1 MFQIGRGTP
10 GLGNFRSLFLGP
22 RLKKMVVV
30 FPILLA
36 VSVAMLVPLMVDKVW
51 QYRKSER
58 VVERVDQEIK
68 LFYPGYTNANWEYVK
83 IS

>member
-1 MFQIGRGTP
+1 MGPQD
-10 GLGNFRSLFLGP
+10 LGNFRITFPDP
-22 RLKKMVVV
+22 RGGMVVVV

-51 QYRKSER
+51 QCRESER

>member
-1 MFQIGRGTP
+1 MV
-10 GLGNFRSLFLGP
+10 
-22 RLKKMVVV
+22 VVV

-36 VSVAMLVPLMVDKVW
+36 VSLSVLVPLIVDKVW

>member
-1 MFQIGRGTP
+1 MV
-10 GLGNFRSLFLGP
+10 
-22 RLKKMVVV
+22 VVV

-51 QYRKSER
+51 QCRESER

>member
-1 MFQIGRGTP
+1 MGPQDSETSD
-10 GLGNFRSLFLGP
+10 SLFLIP
-22 RLKKMVVV
+22 RGGMVVV
-30 FPILLA
+30 IPILLA
-36 VSVAMLVPLMVDKVW
+36 VSVAMLVPLIVDKVW

>member
-1 MFQIGRGTP
+1 MGPQDSETSD
-10 GLGNFRSLFLGP
+10 SLFLIP
-22 RLKKMVVV
+22 RGGMVVVV

-58 VVERVDQEIK
+58 VVERVDQELK

>member
-1 MFQIGRGTP
+1 MWDPRTWKLPITFP
-10 GLGNFRSLFLGP
+10 GAPF
-22 RLKKMVVV
+22 KKMVVV

-36 VSVAMLVPLMVDKVW
+36 VSVAMVVPLIVDKVW
-51 QYRKSER
+51 QCRESER

>member
-10 GLGNFRSLFLGP
+10 GLGNFQFLIP
-22 RLKKMVVV
+22 RGRMVVV
-30 FPILLA
+30 VPILLA
-36 VSVAMLVPLMVDKVW
+36 VSLSMLVPLIVDKVW

>member
-1 MFQIGRGTP
+1 MV
-10 GLGNFRSLFLGP
+10 
-22 RLKKMVVV
+22 VVV

-36 VSVAMLVPLMVDKVW
+36 VSVAMLVPLIVDKVW
-51 QYRKSER
+51 QYRESER

>member
-1 MFQIGRGTP
+1 
-10 GLGNFRSLFLGP
+10 
-22 RLKKMVVV
+22 MVVV

-36 VSVAMLVPLMVDKVW
+36 VSLSVLVLLIVDKVW

-58 VVERVDQEIK
+58 VVERVDRKIK

-83 IS
+83 RE

>member
-1 MFQIGRGTP
+1 
-10 GLGNFRSLFLGP
+10 
-22 RLKKMVVV
+22 MVVV

-36 VSVAMLVPLMVDKVW
+36 VSVAMLVPLIVDKVW
-51 QYRKSER
+51 QYREGQR
-58 VVERVDQEIK
+58 VVECVDQEIK

>member
-10 GLGNFRSLFLGP
+10 GLGNFQFPDP
-22 RLKKMVVV
+22 RGRMVVV

-36 VSVAMLVPLMVDKVW
+36 VSVAMLVPLIVDKVW
-51 QYRKSER
+51 QCRESER
-58 VVERVDQEIK
+58 VVEHVDQELK